1 MLLMYIRVP
10 TELGVGGDIVMKLTE
25 SLEKGK
31 HLKMFADN
39 YFTSIKLAI
48 ALKERSSSML
58 ELYKQQIQS
67 RRWYMYIFWHTIMT
81 SAVNSW
87 LWYRRHCKLLQE
99 GKTMSLYTFISYIAS
114 GLVKVKTIVGR
125 PLSDTPSIKQE
136 VASG

>member
-48 ALKERSSSML
+48 ALKERSMFYVGTVRSNRVKGIYLMTAK
-58 ELYKQQIQS
+58 ELNKKG
-67 RRWYMYIFWHTIMT
+67 R
-81 SAVNSW
+81 
-87 LWYRRHCKLLQE
+87 
-99 GKTMSLYTFISYIAS
+99 GKSDYQVEESK
-114 GLVKVKTIVGR
+114 GIV
-125 PLSDTPSIKQE
+125 
-136 VASG
+136 VV

>member
-48 ALKERSSSML
+48 ALKERSMFYVGTVQATNTVQEMVHVYFL
-58 ELYKQQIQS
+58 AYDHDKCCKQL
-67 RRWYMYIFWHTIMT
+67 
-81 SAVNSW
+81 AVVQKA
-87 LWYRRHCKLLQE
+87 L
-99 GKTMSLYTFISYIAS
+99 
-114 GLVKVKTIVGR
+114 
-125 PLSDTPSIKQE
+125 
-136 VASG
+136 